1 MPSAGTQGGQGDV
14 GIQDQTS
21 EGSNPAIVQ
30 GKGSGYATK
39 VLLTVTA
46 VALMVNY
53 VETMVIPGVPTIQ
66 KDFGTTASIAS
77 WITSAFLIVG
87 SATSPLFGKM
97 GDIYGKR
104 KMFLVVLTFYTAGV
118 GFAGFASSIYEL
130 LLARAIQGIGFAIV
144 PLAIALITDE
154 IPREKVATAQGII
167 SGTFAIGATAG
178 LVLGSYIVED
188 LGWRYAFYSAFI
200 LSLVLFALVSRVI
213 RKDLPGQRTKMDYGG
228 TALLMAGITLV
239 LLYLTEGPT
248 LGWSSLENLAFLLPG
263 LGAVALFF
271 VYESRHSNPM
281 IQLSLLRIR
290 NVLMANVIGIISGLA
305 MFLIFFAV
313 IYYAQLPKPYGLGM
327 DIISTGL
334 AAAPA
339 TVMML
344 IIGPLAGRM
353 VTRKG
358 PKPVLL
364 IGSLAMIVGLSL
376 FIVNRSTTLDLT
388 LDIAI
393 AMSGLVCTIIPII
406 NMVALSLPKENIAVG
421 LGINTM
427 LRNLGGSIGPVV
439 ATTFMSSY
447 VVSIV
452 VNVGGHEVV
461 VGQVPS
467 STAFDLIFITGIAI
481 MAVAIVLS
489 LLIKNYSFAAN
500 KKD

>member
-1 MPSAGTQGGQGDV
+1 MVD
-14 GIQDQTS
+14 
-21 EGSNPAIVQ
+21 
-30 GKGSGYATK
+30 GKGISYATK
-39 VLLTVTA
+39 VLFTVTA
-46 VALMVNY
+46 VALLVNY

-87 SATSPLFGKM
+87 SATAPLFGKM

-104 KMFLVVLTFYTAGV
+104 KIFLVVLVFYTIGV

-130 LLARAIQGIGFAIV
+130 LIARAIQGIGFAIV

-178 LVLGSYIVED
+178 LVLGSYIVQD

-200 LSLVLFALVSRVI
+200 LSIVLFALVSRTI
-213 RKDLPGQRTKMDYGG
+213 KKDVPGQRSKMDYGG

-248 LGWSSLENLAFLLPG
+248 LGWLSWENLAFLLPG
-263 LGAVALFF
+263 IAAIVFF
-271 VYESRHSNPM
+271 FAYERRQSDPM
-281 IQLSLLRIR
+281 IQLPLLRIR
-290 NVLMANVIGIISGLA
+290 NVLMANLIGIISGLA

-313 IYYAQLPKPYGLGM
+313 IYYAQLPTPYGLGM

-339 TVMML
+339 TVIML

-353 VTRKG
+353 VTRIG
-358 PKPVLL
+358 PKPILL
-364 IGSLAMIVGLSL
+364 IGSFAMIVGLSL
-376 FIVNRSTTLDLT
+376 FIVNRSTALDLT
-388 LDIAI
+388 IDISI

-427 LRNLGGSIGPVV
+427 LRNLGGAIGPVV

-447 VVSIV
+447 VTSIV
-452 VNVGGHEVV
+452 VNIGGHDVI

-467 STAFDLIFITGIAI
+467 STAFDFIFITGIVMI
-481 MAVAIVLS
+481 IFVILLS
-489 LLIKNYSFAAN
+489 LFIKNYSFGTK